1 MTDANQGADAG
12 TGEKKTGTTIVG
24 ITTTDGVVVAA
35 DRRASLGNV
44 VAHKDVQKIEQVHPR
59 AVLTLAGSVS
69 GAQALVQ
76 NVEAEVRLHEARRG
90 EPPSISALAT
100 LASNMMQGGRF
111 SIVTPLLAGVDGDG
125 SHLFTLDPLGSLLP
139 DEYTASG
146 SGMQFALGVLEDDYR
161 DDLSNDE
168 GVEVAVRAVRSAVER
183 DTSSGNG
190 VSVAVISDD
199 GVDIDT
205 YDSFDEVPSA

>member
-1 MTDANQGADAG
+1 MTDANQRAGGGA
-12 TGEKKTGTTIVG
+12 GETKTGTTVVG
-24 ITTTDGVVVAA
+24 ITTAEGVVAAA
-35 DRRASLGNV
+35 DRRASIGNV

-76 NVEAEVRLHEARRG
+76 NIQAEVRLHEARRG
-90 EPPSISALAT
+90 EPPSIPALAT

-111 SIVTPLLAGVDGDG
+111 SIITPILAGVDGDG
-125 SHLFTLDPLGSLLP
+125 NHLYTLDPMGSALP
-139 DEYTASG
+139 DEYTATG
-146 SGMQFALGVLEDDYR
+146 SGMQYAFGVMEDGYR

-168 GVEVAVRAVRSAVER
+168 AMDLAVRAVRSAVER

-190 VSVAVISDD
+190 VSVAVVTDD
-199 GVDIDT
+199 GVDIRT
-205 YDSFDEVPSA
+205 YDSFDEAPSA